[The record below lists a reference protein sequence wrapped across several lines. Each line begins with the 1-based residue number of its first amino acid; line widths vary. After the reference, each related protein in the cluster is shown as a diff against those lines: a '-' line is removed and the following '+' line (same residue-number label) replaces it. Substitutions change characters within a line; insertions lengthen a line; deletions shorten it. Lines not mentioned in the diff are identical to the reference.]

1 MSGNEAAGN
10 QQNLGSTNPRV
21 SDVRYILRCKNE
33 MSFAIPIL
41 GLEGGQCFGFACLL
55 YLLDLTHLYKFQH
68 RYNIPSSASDT
79 LVYRSNTS
87 KRKTNIRILVL
98 LSSIA
103 RNCVISQSTK
113 KKQFV
118 PYCCSIKLVHEE
130 YALSSLNFTILRPL
144 TLQFHQ
150 FDFSLY

>member
-10 QQNLGSTNPRV
+10 QQNLGSTNPRA

-79 LVYRSNTS
+79 LVPRSNTS
-87 KRKTNIRILVL
+87 KRKTNTH
-98 LSSIA
+98 SSS
-103 RNCVISQSTK
+103 VVFDSQELRTK
-113 KKQFV
+113 KKRFV
-118 PYCCSIKLVHEE
+118 PYCCSIKLVHEG
-130 YALSSLNFTILRPL
+130 YSILIGLSSLNFTILRPL